1 MLAYNVRL
9 AWKSIRRHPVL
20 SSLIVLGIALGVS
33 VATTFITIYHVLARD
48 PLPGKSGVLH
58 YVRLDSWGGMS
69 SSTAEG
75 PPRKITYRD
84 MAALLKSDLPARQ
97 TGIAQAELVVR
108 PEGKG
113 ATVRPFREPVRLTH
127 ADFFPMFNAPFLYG
141 SGWERLADRK
151 PEAVAV
157 IGADLNDRLFGG
169 ANSVGKTLRLED
181 RDFRIVG
188 VLDRW
193 RTPVR
198 FYDLVD
204 QPIGEDPEQIFL
216 PFEWLGPMEMQS
228 SGSQQTWDDEPDG
241 TYLER
246 LHNSERLWLGFWVEL
261 PDAAR
266 VEAYRSFVASYIAE
280 QHRLGRFPRSQDF
293 RVTPMVAFMEE
304 LAVVPPQA
312 KSLAL
317 ISILF
322 LAVAAVNLIGL
333 FLGKFLAR
341 ASVVG
346 VRRALGAS
354 RRAIFL
360 QHLVECEVVA
370 LLGGL
375 AGLGVAL
382 GTLALIN
389 GNVDNLPHFR
399 LDATMA
405 MAAVLLSL
413 AAGAIAGIYPAWRIC
428 AIPPARHL
436 KNQ

>member
-1 MLAYNVRL
+1 MLAYNIRL
-9 AWKSIRRHPVL
+9 AWKSIRRNPVL
-20 SSLIVLGIALGVS
+20 SALIVLGIALGVS
-33 VATTFITIYHVLARD
+33 VATTFITIYHVLAKD
-48 PLPGKSGVLH
+48 PLPGKSDKLH
-58 YVRLDSWGGMS
+58 YVRLDTWGGLQS
-69 SSTAEG
+69 ATPEG

-84 MAALLKSDLPARQ
+84 MAALLKSGIPVRQ
-97 TGIAQAELVVR
+97 AGTATAELVVR

-113 ATVRPFREPVRLTH
+113 ATARPFREAVRLTH
-127 ADFFPMFNAPFLYG
+127 ADFFPMFGVPFRYG
-141 SGWERLADRK
+141 SGWGRPADKK

-157 IGADLNDRLFGG
+157 IGAELNDRLFGG
-169 ANSVGKTLRLED
+169 EDSVGRTIRLED

-188 VLDRW
+188 VIDHW
-193 RTPVR
+193 QPPVR
-198 FYDLVD
+198 YYDLVD
-204 QPIGEDPEQIFL
+204 SPLGDAEQVFV
-216 PFEWLGPMEMQS
+216 PFDWLGPMEMQS
-228 SGSQQTWDDEPDG
+228 SGSQQSWDNEPQG

-246 LHNSERLWLGFWVEL
+246 LQSSERLWLGYWVEL
-261 PDAAR
+261 PDAER
-266 VEAYRSFVASYIAE
+266 VEAYRSFLASYVTD
-280 QHRLGRFPRSQDF
+280 QHKLGRFPRSQDF
-293 RVTPMVAFMEE
+293 RVTPMVDFMEE
-304 LAVVPPQA
+304 LEVVPPQA

-341 ASVVG
+341 ASIVG
-346 VRRALGAS
+346 IRRALGAS

-370 LLGGL
+370 LLGGA
-375 AGLGVAL
+375 AGLAIAF

-399 LDATMA
+399 LDAA
-405 MAAVLLSL
+405 MAAAAVFLSL
-413 AAGAIAGIYPAWRIC
+413 VAGAVAGVYPAWRIC

>member
-1 MLAYNVRL
+1 MLAYNIRL

-33 VATTFITIYHVLARD
+33 VATTFITIYHVLAKD
-48 PLPGKSGVLH
+48 PLPGKSDKIH
-58 YVRLDSWGGMS
+58 YVRLDTWEGMS
-69 SSTAEG
+69 AATPEG
-75 PPRKITYRD
+75 PPRKTTYRD
-84 MAALLKSDLPARQ
+84 MAALSKSGIPARQ
-97 TGIAQAELVVR
+97 AVVATTELVVR

-113 ATVRPFREPVRLTH
+113 DAARPFREEVRITH
-127 ADFFPMFNAPFLYG
+127 ADFFPMFDVPFRYG
-141 SGWERLADRK
+141 SGWDRAADKK

-157 IGADLNDRLFGG
+157 IGAELNDRLFGG
-169 ANSVGKTLRLED
+169 ENSVGRTIRLED

-188 VLDRW
+188 VIDRW
-193 RTPVR
+193 QPPVR
-198 FYDLVD
+198 YYDLVD
-204 QPIGEDPEQIFL
+204 QPLGDTEQIFV
-216 PFEWLGPMEMQS
+216 PFEWVGPMEMQS
-228 SGSQQTWDDEPDG
+228 SGSQQSWSNEPQG

-246 LHNSERLWLGFWVEL
+246 LHNSERLWLGYWVEL

-266 VEAYRSFVASYIAE
+266 AEAYRSHVASYVAE
-280 QHRLGRFPRSQDF
+280 QHKLGRFQRSQDF
-293 RVTPMVAFMEE
+293 RVTPMVDFMEE
-304 LAVVPPQA
+304 LEVVPPQA

-317 ISILF
+317 ISVLF

-341 ASVVG
+341 APVVG

-370 LLGGL
+370 LLGGA
-375 AGLGVAL
+375 AGLAMAL

-399 LDATMA
+399 LDVAMA
-405 MAAVLLSL
+405 AAAVLLSL
-413 AAGAIAGIYPAWRIC
+413 VAGAVAGVYPAWRIC

>member
-33 VATTFITIYHVLARD
+33 VATTFITIYHVLAKD
-48 PLPGKSGVLH
+48 PLPGRSDVLH

-69 SSTAEG
+69 SATPEG

-84 MAALLKSDLPARQ
+84 MAALLKSDIPARQ
-97 TGIAQAELVVR
+97 AGTVTTELVIR

-113 ATVRPFREPVRLTH
+113 ATARPFREAVRITH
-127 ADFFPMFNAPFLYG
+127 ADFFPMFDVPFRYG
-141 SGWERLADRK
+141 SGWDRAADKK

-157 IGADLNDRLFGG
+157 IGSELNDRLFGG
-169 ANSVGKTLRLED
+169 ENSVGRTIRIED

-188 VLDRW
+188 VIDHW
-193 RTPVR
+193 NPPVR
-198 FYDLVD
+198 YFDLVD
-204 QPIGEDPEQIFL
+204 QPLGEGTEQIL
-216 PFEWLGPMEMQS
+216 VPFDWVGPMEMQS
-228 SGSQQTWDDEPDG
+228 SGSQQTWVNEQPG

-246 LHNSERLWLGFWVEL
+246 LHNSERIWLSYWVEL

-280 QHRLGRFPRSQDF
+280 QHGLGRFPRSQDF

-304 LAVVPPQA
+304 LEVVPPQA

-317 ISILF
+317 ISVLF

-370 LLGGL
+370 LLGGA
-375 AGLGVAL
+375 AGLAMAL

-399 LDATMA
+399 LDAAMA
-405 MAAVLLSL
+405 AAAVLLSL
-413 AAGAIAGIYPAWRIC
+413 AAGAVAGVYPAWRIC

>member
-1 MLAYNVRL
+1 MLAYNIRL
-9 AWKSIRRHPVL
+9 AWKSIKRHPVL
-20 SSLIVLGIALGVS
+20 SSLIVLGVALGVS
-33 VATTFITIYHVLARD
+33 VATTFITIYHVLAKD
-48 PLPGKSGVLH
+48 PLPGKSGKIH
-58 YVRLDSWGGMS
+58 YVRLDTWEGMS
-69 SSTAEG
+69 NATEEG
-75 PPRKITYRD
+75 PPRKIAYRD
-84 MAALLKSDLPARQ
+84 MAALLKSGIPVRQ
-97 TGIAQAELVVR
+97 TGTFATELVVR

-113 ATVRPFREPVRLTH
+113 DTARPFRETVRVTH
-127 ADFFPMFNAPFLYG
+127 GDFFPMFDVPFLYG
-141 SGWERLADRK
+141 SGWDRSADRK

-157 IGADLNDRLFGG
+157 IGAELNDRLFGG
-169 ANSVGKTLRLED
+169 ENSVGKTIRLED

-188 VLDRW
+188 VTGRW
-193 RTPVR
+193 QPPVR
-198 FYDLVD
+198 YYDLVD
-204 QPIGEDPEQIFL
+204 SPLGDTEQIFV
-216 PFEWLGPMEMQS
+216 PFDWLGPMEMQS
-228 SGSQQTWDDEPDG
+228 SGSQQSWNNEPQG

-246 LHNSERLWLGFWVEL
+246 LHTSERLWLGYWVEL

-266 VEAYRSFVASYIAE
+266 AEAYRSHVASYVAE
-280 QHRLGRFPRSQDF
+280 QHKLGRFQRSQDF
-293 RVTPMVAFMEE
+293 RVTPMVDFMEE
-304 LAVVPPQA
+304 LEVVPPQA

-317 ISILF
+317 ISVLF

-341 ASVVG
+341 APVVG

-370 LLGGL
+370 LLGGA
-375 AGLGVAL
+375 AGLAMAL

-399 LDATMA
+399 LDAAMA
-405 MAAVLLSL
+405 AAAVLLSL
-413 AAGAIAGIYPAWRIC
+413 VAGAVAGVYPAWRIC